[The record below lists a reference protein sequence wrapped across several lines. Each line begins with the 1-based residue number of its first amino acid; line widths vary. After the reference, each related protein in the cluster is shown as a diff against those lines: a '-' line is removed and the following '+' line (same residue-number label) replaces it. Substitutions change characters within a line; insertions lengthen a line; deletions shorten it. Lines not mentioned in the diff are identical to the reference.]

1 MVVSDKNP
9 AGWMPGPSPLGLLS
23 GTGLSGHQG
32 RVARQGLHPWAQLRT
47 PCRGAHRP
55 PALLHPARPGPT
67 VPCLPRAPLPR
78 ATPSPPRTLC
88 PCRFPLGGG
97 NDLLRKRGPGQQAA
111 WEQPRPAPPH
121 PVPPRPALPRVQSC
135 HGLWVSVGC
144 PGLGGGWGPGGGAAP
159 PPQIPPWPEPLQAV
173 PLACGCP

>member
-9 AGWMPGPSPLGLLS
+9 AGWMPGPSPWACFQGQDFLGTRAEWPDRAS
-23 GTGLSGHQG
+23 THGPNPEPHAGGTTVPPPCCTQPGLDPQCPACRGHLCPTRHSLHPGLSAPADFPWGEGH
-32 RVARQGLHPWAQLRT
+32 
-47 PCRGAHRP
+47 
-55 PALLHPARPGPT
+55 
-67 VPCLPRAPLPR
+67 
-78 ATPSPPRTLC
+78 
-88 PCRFPLGGG
+88 
-97 NDLLRKRGPGQQAA
+97 DLLRKWGPGQQAA